1 MAQGERWN
9 ILCAWVEDR
18 SIALARTRLKLEDLE
33 HDRVQLDRFLTKCE
47 ESLRQMERNPSSETD
62 ELLRQARC
70 IKVRH
75 VLLILLKY

>member
-18 SIALARTRLKLEDLE
+18 AIALARTRLKLEDFE
-33 HDRVQLDRFLTKCE
+33 TDRSQLDRFLTKCE
-47 ESLRQMERNPSSETD
+47 ESLRQMERNPSTAKD

-70 IKVRH
+70 IKVRQ
-75 VLLILLKY
+75 ILLKY